1 MQIWAE
7 SGSIDSISPGAGGK
21 ARCKEDRQP
30 VFQPKSNV
38 DFAKLRRQCRTHVG
52 IKMGDV
58 DARAIGQIDLGAKF
72 RLHRRF
78 PRNKR

>member
-1 MQIWAE
+1 
-7 SGSIDSISPGAGGK
+7 
-21 ARCKEDRQP
+21 
-30 VFQPKSNV
+30 
-38 DFAKLRRQCRTHVG
+38 VG